1 MLQQLKSQV
10 RPLYRAVRNRL
21 ERLYLRRQIAQAGR
35 PLRIVIGAGS
45 SCPPGWIGTNI
56 HQLNLLAPADWR
68 RYFIPASVDAML
80 AEHVWEHLTPYEGL
94 GAARICYAYLR
105 PGGYLRVAVPD
116 GLHPD
121 PAYIE
126 HVRPG
131 GSGPG
136 AHDHKALYT
145 YRTIAELFSQ
155 AGFTVR
161 HLEHFAEDGAFHA
174 APWDPADGPIRRS
187 LRFDER
193 NRDGRPPY
201 TSLLIDAHK
210 GPALS

>member
-1 MLQQLKSQV
+1 MLQQLKRQV
-10 RPLYRAVRNRL
+10 RPLYRAARNQIDRL
-21 ERLYLRRQIAQAGR
+21 RLHRQIAQAGR
-35 PLRIVIGAGS
+35 PLRIVIGAGQF
-45 SCPPGWIGTNI
+45 CPPGWIGTNI
-56 HQLNLLAPADWR
+56 HQLNLLAPAGWR
-68 RYFIPASVDAML
+68 RYFASASVDAML
-80 AEHVWEHLTPYEGL
+80 AEHVWEHLSPEEGL
-94 GAARICYAYLR
+94 AAARTCFSYLR

-136 AHDHKALYT
+136 ADDHKALYT
-145 YRTIAELFSQ
+145 YRSIAELFAQ
-155 AGFTVR
+155 AGFTVEQ
-161 HLEHFAEDGAFHA
+161 LEHFDEDGAFHA
-174 APWDPADGPIRRS
+174 APWDPEGGLIRRS
-187 LRFDER
+187 LRFDQR
-193 NRDGRPPY
+193 NRGGRPAY